1 MACSLGISGG
11 VMLLQSLGSIPW
23 QAYFQRVLSVHSSS
37 QAVVLSVVGA
47 FGAVLFAVPSV
58 IIGAVAT
65 SASECVCLFVVCVRV
80 CVCVCVREL
89 VCLVCVWYVCVFIS
103 AGVFVYSL
111 MLVY

>member
-1 MACSLGISGG
+1 ML
-11 VMLLQSLGSIPW
+11 LLQSLGSIPW

-65 SASECVCLFVVCVRV
+65 SASECVCLC
-80 CVCVCVREL
+80 CGVCVRERES
-89 VCLVCVWYVCVFIS
+89 VCVFGVCVCGMFVCSS
-103 AGVFVYSL
+103 A
-111 MLVY
+111 LVTLCVH